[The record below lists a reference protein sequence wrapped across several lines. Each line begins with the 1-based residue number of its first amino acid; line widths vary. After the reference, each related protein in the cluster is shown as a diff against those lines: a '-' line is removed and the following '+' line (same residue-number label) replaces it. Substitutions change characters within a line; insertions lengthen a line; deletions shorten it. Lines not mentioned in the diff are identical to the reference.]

1 MARSIP
7 DAAVKLIQGFE
18 GLHDRIG
25 PDLLKAYLCPAGV
38 WTIGWGSTTIRGMP
52 VMPGSRCTI
61 TEAEKQFREDLKS
74 AARTVEKLVK
84 VELTDAQFGA
94 LTSFVQNVGSG
105 AFARSTLLKRLNA
118 KESVT
123 RAIEEELPR
132 WVKGDGGKVLDGLV
146 RRRQAEV
153 ALLDSDSS
161 GASSSAKAMIRF
173 SDAAK
178 YDIGLARQN
187 DAWRYLYGAAPVEA
201 WDAFQVK
208 VPDAV
213 ITEFARRF
221 RSGSTQPAT
230 SVIQQENTRILDVPY
245 YSQRDNYRDR
255 DRTCFSSTNAMALKF
270 LRPSAID
277 EDDDYIRTV
286 FSIGDTTI
294 ASVQIQALAKY
305 SIKAV
310 FRQDA
315 VFDDVRAQ
323 INKGIP
329 VPFGWLHRG
338 HVGKPQGGGHWA
350 LAIGYTPTGLVVHD
364 PWGESDLISGSTTSS
379 RGASLHYS
387 YKNLGPRWMVHGN
400 DGWCLMLRPQ

>member
-1 MARSIP
+1 MARAVP
-7 DAAVKLIQGFE
+7 DAAVKLIQSFE

-38 WTIGWGSTTIRGMP
+38 WTIGWGSTTLRGMP
-52 VMPGSRCTI
+52 VMPGTHCTI
-61 TEAEKQFREDLKS
+61 AEAEEQFREDLKA
-74 AARTVEKLVK
+74 AARTVERFVK
-84 VELTDAQFGA
+84 IELSDAQFGA

-105 AFARSTLLKRLNA
+105 AFSRSTLLRRLNA
-118 KESVT
+118 KESAAK
-123 RAIEEELPR
+123 AIQEELPR
-132 WVKGDGGKVLDGLV
+132 WVKGEGDKVLDGLV

-153 ALLDSDSS
+153 ALLDGDSS
-161 GASSSAKAMIRF
+161 AASSSTEAMIRF

-178 YDIGLARQN
+178 YDVGLARQN
-187 DAWRYLYGAAPVEA
+187 DAWRYLYGVAPAEA
-201 WDAFQVK
+201 WDAFQAKLSDK
-208 VPDAV
+208 V
-213 ITEFARRF
+213 IEEFARRF
-221 RSGSTQPAT
+221 RSGDSQSKPPAT
-230 SVIQQENTRILDVPY
+230 QQANTRILNVPY

-270 LRPSAID
+270 IKPSAISG
-277 EDDDYIRTV
+277 DDDYIRTV
-286 FSIGDTTI
+286 FTLGDTTI

-305 SIKAV
+305 GIKAT
-310 FRQDA
+310 FRQNA

-338 HVGKPQGGGHWA
+338 HVSKPQGGGHWA

-364 PWGESDLISGSTTSS
+364 PWGESDLISGGTTSS

-400 DGWCLMLRPQ
+400 DGWCLMLQPQ